1 MYIDLLGETIQQQAL
16 NIWASQHICKGF
28 HITIDLQN
36 LKKLSTHPSILP
48 LNISSNSLQR
58 YLYYRTTYEV

>member
-1 MYIDLLGETIQQQAL
+1 M
-16 NIWASQHICKGF
+16 CKGF
-28 HITIDLQN
+28 HITIDRKKHENRQN
-36 LKKLSTHPSILP
+36 LKKLSTHPSILR